1 LDWLRRQG
9 ARVMRLGYFR
19 NLRGLRRNARLYLL
33 SVLLSGLG
41 TAIYFLFF
49 NLYVL
54 SVGEPRE
61 FLGVLQSLLSA
72 VTLVLG
78 IPAGLLGDRMG
89 RRRAMLLGSGSGLLA
104 LAAFLVSPGR
114 AGMLFWTVVQGA
126 GNTLFWINVAPFLMQ
141 NSSEE
146 HRAFLFSANSGL
158 AMLASFVGSLVAGGM
173 PALFA
178 GWLSVGP
185 EGAAAYRGS
194 LLGGVALNL
203 LGLIPLW
210 MVREARWPGPRAA
223 RRFKLKSLTRLRA
236 PMLRLLL
243 PNALIGLGAA
253 LLIPYMNLFF
263 KEQFLIDD
271 QILGTIFAP
280 RELFTA
286 IATMAG
292 PVLALRLGK
301 VRSVAFTEMASLGFL
316 LAIGF
321 VPVLPIAA
329 GAFWLRGALM
339 NMGQPLY
346 SAFVME
352 QSPPEERATV
362 NSIMEIAWQ
371 AGWIVGPTLSAVVQ
385 VRAGF
390 APLFLV
396 TSALYGAGAALT
408 YFFFRDTEGRK
419 PAYATQAA

>member
-1 LDWLRRQG
+1 LNWFRRQG
-9 ARVMRLGYFR
+9 ERLMRLGYIR

-41 TAIYFLFF
+41 TAVYFLFF

-54 SVGEPRE
+54 SMGQPRE

-72 VTLVLG
+72 VMLVLA
-78 IPAGLLGDRMG
+78 IPAGLLGDRIG
-89 RRRAMLLGSGSGLLA
+89 RRPAMLLGFVSGMLG

-114 AGMLFWTVVQGA
+114 ASMLFWTLVQGV

-146 HRAFLFSANSGL
+146 DRAFLFSANSAL
-158 AMLASFVGSLVAGGM
+158 TMLASFVGSLVAGGM

-178 GWLSVGP
+178 RWLSVGP
-185 EGAAAYRGS
+185 ESAVAYRGA
-194 LLGGVALNL
+194 LLSGVLLSVLALV
-203 LGLIPLW
+203 PLW
-210 MVREARWPGPRAA
+210 MVREARWPGPRTA
-223 RRFKLKSLTRLRA
+223 RRFELSGLVRLRA
-236 PMLRLLL
+236 PVLRLLL

-286 IATMAG
+286 VATMAA
-292 PVLALRLGK
+292 PALALRLGK
-301 VRSVAFTEMASLGFL
+301 IRSVAFTEMASLGFL
-316 LAIGF
+316 LVIGF
-321 VPVLPIAA
+321 VPVLPIVA

-346 SAFVME
+346 SAFAME

-362 NSIMEIAWQ
+362 NSMVEIAWQ
-371 AGWIVGPTLSAVVQ
+371 IGWIIGPTVSAVVQ

-396 TSALYGAGAALT
+396 TGALYAAGAALT
-408 YFFFRDTEGRK
+408 FFFFHDAEERE